1 MKVNSINSYNNISFQ
16 RAFSTKEKEKYSK
29 AMKDAREQLG
39 LEETSVIVFG
49 FNSPSGKGEN
59 YGLSSMNS
67 RAFLPFIN
75 FVKENSSVSKIQAG
89 PESNLDYYSNGKTY
103 MPVTSPYSGTTFTLG
118 IQTIALE
125 KLTEEKYG
133 SLLDE
138 NFIKSLDENYPKSK
152 DIREYKT
159 DYDYALGDNKN
170 GAVFQG
176 LRKAYQNFQEKIQ
189 RNEPSIKGLQ
199 IEFEAFKKN
208 IPLEIKK
215 EAYFDAIADE
225 YHQMGKCGSDWKNW
239 NFTDKFLFS
248 DKVSENERQKRLD
261 ELSGSAEF
269 YLFSQF
275 LAQKQHS
282 ETKKEL
288 NEKGIKLFGDCL
300 VCFSPKEVWANPSCF
315 LENYY
320 TGGIDPFCPET
331 NNIQPWGSPALDY
344 SKLLIDEN
352 KGVEKENLGA
362 TGKLLYQKFKTFMQN
377 YDGVRMDA
385 FWQYVTPFIYN
396 DDLEGVNVKGVD
408 NKILD
413 IMNIASNDA
422 TGKKPNPNS
431 FVLELIGFNTER
443 GKELTKNIYP
453 HVYSTAYAEYN
464 ENPRELIQ
472 NQGYK
477 DGKFIIGATSHD
489 NDSLVNM
496 SRNKERRQ
504 AHIPILATTLNKALC
519 AIGYNV
525 KEYKEQTET
534 SKKEE
539 DFRTAKIAEIFTTK
553 KQYFT
558 LPDFFGMEERI
569 NISGKS
575 DKNNWTVKAPI
586 DYERFYYTQLSKGY
600 GINFPKA
607 YQLALISKGVNKG
620 ETLNLL
626 SEAADILRSDGPMT
640 TKEADELFG

>member
-1 MKVNSINSYNNISFQ
+1 MKINSINSYNNISFK
-16 RAFSTKEKEKYSK
+16 RAFTTKEKEKYSK
-29 AMKDAREQLG
+29 AMKMAREQLG

-49 FNSPSGKGEN
+49 FNSPSNKGEN
-59 YGLSSMNS
+59 YGLSSINS
-67 RAFLPFIN
+67 RAFLPFID
-75 FVKENSSVSKIQAG
+75 FVKDNSSISKIQAG

-103 MPVTSPYSGTTFTLG
+103 SPVTSPYSGTTFTLG

-133 SLLDE
+133 NLLDKS
-138 NFIKSLDENYPKSK
+138 FVKSLDENYPKSK
-152 DIREYKT
+152 EAREYKT

-170 GAVFQG
+170 GAIFQG
-176 LRKAYQNFQEKIQ
+176 LRKAYHNFQEKIQ
-189 RNEPSIKGLQ
+189 RNDPSIKGLQ
-199 IEFEAFKKN
+199 KEFEAFQKN
-208 IPLEIKK
+208 ISLEIKK

-225 YHQMGKCGSDWKNW
+225 YHLKGKKGSDWKNW
-239 NFTDKFLFS
+239 NFTDKFLFT
-248 DKVSENERQKRLD
+248 DKVSKTERQKRLD
-261 ELSGSAEF
+261 ELSNRAEF

-288 NEKGIKLFGDCL
+288 NKKGVKLFGDCL
-300 VCFSPKEVWANPSCF
+300 VCFSPKEVWASPECF

-377 YDGVRMDA
+377 YDGIRLDA

-396 DDLEGVNVKGVD
+396 NNLEGVNVNGID
-408 NKILD
+408 DKILD
-413 IMNIASNDA
+413 IIDIASNDA
-422 TGKKPNPNS
+422 TGKKPDPNS

-464 ENPRELIQ
+464 ENPRDLIQ
-472 NQGYK
+472 IQGYK

-496 SRNKERRQ
+496 SRNNERRQ
-504 AHIPILATTLNKALC
+504 TQMPIMTATLKGGVNH
-519 AIGYNV
+519 IGYNV
-525 KEYKEQTET
+525 CEYKNQPKTD
-534 SKKEE
+534 KIEE
-539 DFRTAKIAEIFTTK
+539 NFRTAKIAEIFTTK

-558 LPDFFGMEERI
+558 LPDFFGMQEKI

-575 DKNNWTVKAPI
+575 DKDNWTVKIPI
-586 DYERFYYTQLSKGY
+586 DYERFYHTQLSKGY
-600 GINFPKA
+600 GINFPKV
-607 YQLALISKGVNKG
+607 YQMALISKGINQG
-620 ETLNLL
+620 EVINLL

-640 TKEADELFG
+640 TKEADKLLG

>member
-1 MKVNSINSYNNISFQ
+1 M
-16 RAFSTKEKEKYSK
+16 
-29 AMKDAREQLG
+29 
-39 LEETSVIVFG
+39 
-49 FNSPSGKGEN
+49 
-59 YGLSSMNS
+59 
-67 RAFLPFIN
+67 
-75 FVKENSSVSKIQAG
+75 
-89 PESNLDYYSNGKTY
+89 
-103 MPVTSPYSGTTFTLG
+103 
-118 IQTIALE
+118 
-125 KLTEEKYG
+125 
-133 SLLDE
+133 
-138 NFIKSLDENYPKSK
+138 
-152 DIREYKT
+152 
-159 DYDYALGDNKN
+159 
-170 GAVFQG
+170 
-176 LRKAYQNFQEKIQ
+176 
-189 RNEPSIKGLQ
+189 
-199 IEFEAFKKN
+199 
-208 IPLEIKK
+208 
-215 EAYFDAIADE
+215 
-225 YHQMGKCGSDWKNW
+225 
-239 NFTDKFLFS
+239 
-248 DKVSENERQKRLD
+248 
-261 ELSGSAEF
+261 
-269 YLFSQF
+269 
-275 LAQKQHS
+275 
-282 ETKKEL
+282 
-288 NEKGIKLFGDCL
+288 
-300 VCFSPKEVWANPSCF
+300 
-315 LENYY
+315 
-320 TGGIDPFCPET
+320 
-331 NNIQPWGSPALDY
+331 DY

-504 AHIPILATTLNKALC
+504 AHIPILAATLNKALC

-539 DFRTAKIAEIFTTK
+539 DFRTAKIAEIFTAK